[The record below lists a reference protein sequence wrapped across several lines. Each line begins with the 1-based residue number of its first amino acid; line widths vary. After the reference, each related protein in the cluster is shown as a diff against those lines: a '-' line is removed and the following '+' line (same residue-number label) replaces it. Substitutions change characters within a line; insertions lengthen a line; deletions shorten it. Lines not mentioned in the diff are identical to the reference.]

1 MYMSNVS
8 LTPESLTKDLK
19 DVEESYPQLTNLK
32 QNYQKHPRAEGRM
45 TVGPISL
52 ANLRIFEQNQMMPPK
67 TPPLGKVDLKN
78 SSPHEHS
85 FGSDTFD
92 DVSRIAEESRTAA
105 VISSEQYARRRKQ
118 ANPQCVLYEDTDMPE
133 NLLLPGGR
141 ERHEAKHRFGDD
153 GIPVD
158 FSTQVG
164 LVLRRGEERQFL
176 EEWLNDVFTFES
188 LVSAPTVPGARDGL
202 GSSEALQEWFMR
214 EIEKNGEEFK
224 N

>member
-1 MYMSNVS
+1 
-8 LTPESLTKDLK
+8 
-19 DVEESYPQLTNLK
+19 
-32 QNYQKHPRAEGRM
+32 
-45 TVGPISL
+45 
-52 ANLRIFEQNQMMPPK
+52 
-67 TPPLGKVDLKN
+67 
-78 SSPHEHS
+78 
-85 FGSDTFD
+85 
-92 DVSRIAEESRTAA
+92 
-105 VISSEQYARRRKQ
+105 
-118 ANPQCVLYEDTDMPE
+118 MPE

-141 ERHEAKHRFGDD
+141 ERHEANHRFGDD